1 MEAFANYLW
10 SPLFGI
16 VVLTA
21 VYAFGNMVTTWT
33 KGLVS
38 SMMVAAVIFIAGYVS
53 GVLPAIIPTNTQLG
67 AVLGGF
73 GTLLMITHLGT
84 IIKFKELLQEWKTVA
99 VCLAGFIGILIV
111 CGTAGIALF
120 GYDHALTAVAPISGG
135 IVAAQITAD
144 AATAA
149 GKPELAAF
157 AFLVMSFQGLIG
169 MPIAS
174 FFLKKECDSR
184 IAAGEHLVSTTAD
197 GDGEEESKKK
207 LFKPMKPEYN
217 TWVMMICKLA
227 IVAWLGATFSWFL
240 ATFLNFTMFSAAVS
254 VLFFGILF
262 HELGFLDDDILT
274 KAGVFNFLMLGLYT
288 LGPSSYS
295 ALDFGQVV
303 QLIAPLFGL
312 LLMGATGIIA
322 LSLVAGKVL
331 KVSTNLAISCGLAAM
346 FGFPGTLILTTD
358 AVNGTG
364 LPEDQR
370 KNLMDQIL
378 PKMIV
383 AGFTTVTIASVI
395 FAGILAPL
403 IF

>member
-1 MEAFANYLW
+1 MR
-10 SPLFGI
+10 
-16 VVLTA
+16 V
-21 VYAFGNMVTTWT
+21 
-33 KGLVS
+33 
-38 SMMVAAVIFIAGYVS
+38 
-53 GVLPAIIPTNTQLG
+53 
-67 AVLGGF
+67 
-73 GTLLMITHLGT
+73 
-84 IIKFKELLQEWKTVA
+84 
-99 VCLAGFIGILIV
+99 
-111 CGTAGIALF
+111 
-120 GYDHALTAVAPISGG
+120 
-135 IVAAQITAD
+135 QITAD

-312 LLMGATGIIA
+312 LLMGAIGIIA

-331 KVSTNLAISCGLAAM
+331 KVSTNLAISCGLALCLASLVRL
-346 FGFPGTLILTTD
+346 FHHRRN
-358 AVNGTG
+358 NGTG

-370 KNLMDQIL
+370 KPDGSDPAQDDC
-378 PKMIV
+378 
-383 AGFTTVTIASVI
+383 GRFTTVTIA
-395 FAGILAPL
+395 FGYLCRHPAPL
-403 IF
+403 ISKRIPKASRRWRAFLYSTKRPFSSGDGRLCN